1 MRGVRGFSLGRSP
14 SLVFAVLIAVVLAV
28 VVAVW
33 GEHLIPSQ
41 VKPSNRFNNIPP
53 RVVAIAP
60 QGPPTSGA
68 LTLETPGPSPSVAL
82 AYRAPTETR
91 RFALRLQQVLTN
103 SHAGQQTIINTRI
116 AAEVHM
122 APMAN
127 DANKIFISFEYLDLI
142 VESDGKPIEIPA
154 VNRLLAGLKV
164 SVVLDLSKGLGEEMI
179 IAANPQAKRLLSMLI
194 DAVRQTH
201 LVLPPEK
208 IGEGARWTLTQEW
221 KPKPPE
227 MLTATLD
234 IQSQLS
240 ALTPS
245 QAVISRTLS
254 LKMSGEVPEHG
265 TEKAVQVT
273 SQGQG
278 QIVTGFD
285 PQGGLVKGGRG
296 AFGQV
301 HVMKGDIE
309 QRLDLRFDLS
319 LCSNS
324 DEIPLDETASLPAL
338 RGTHPLFAPS
348 PCAQATKQ

>member
-33 GEHLIPSQ
+33 GEHLLPSQ
-41 VKPSNRFNNIPP
+41 DQPTLNANTLPP

-82 AYRAPTETR
+82 AYRAPSETR

-103 SHAGQQTIINTRI
+103 NHAGQQTIINTRI
-116 AAEVHM
+116 AAEVHI
-122 APMAN
+122 APMAS

-164 SVVLDLSKGLGEEMI
+164 SVVLDLSKGLGEETI

-201 LVLPPEK
+201 LVLPSEK
-208 IGEGARWTLTQEW
+208 IGEGARWTLTQDW

-240 ALTPS
+240 KLTQS
-245 QAVISRTLS
+245 QAVIARTLS
-254 LKMSGEVPEHG
+254 LKMSGQVPENG
-265 TEKAVQVT
+265 SEKTVQVT

-278 QIVTGFD
+278 QILTEFNTST
-285 PQGGLVKGGRG
+285 GLVEGGRG
-296 AFGQV
+296 SFGQV
-301 HVMKGDIE
+301 HVVNGDME
-309 QRLDLRFDLS
+309 QRLDLRFDLAF
-319 LCSNS
+319 CTNA
-324 DEIPLDETASLPAL
+324 DETPLADTSAPPL